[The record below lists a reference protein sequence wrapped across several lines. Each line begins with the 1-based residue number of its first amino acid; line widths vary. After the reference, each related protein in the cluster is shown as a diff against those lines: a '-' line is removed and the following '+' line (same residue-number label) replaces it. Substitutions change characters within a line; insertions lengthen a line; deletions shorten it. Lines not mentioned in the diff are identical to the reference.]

1 MSGILSMHTARDWL
15 EAPDQ
20 NHSVT
25 GLTLFSLIYN
35 NNLHIPFLRL
45 SQYPRH
51 LAVQPIQARKLDH
64 DARSSAGRLVVF
76 PGLRTVFVGRE
87 WATGDQRMK
96 YLSSKSYESI
106 WDVSCNVGFMLSSLL
121 SKHPSA
127 KHFGTD
133 ISNVMVES
141 TRQNCPSCVAAQFD
155 LGNLRH
161 PGIAA
166 QEVVH
171 EAWHREDVPRSFDVI
186 LVSDVLL
193 FIRWGGIPPVLLRC
207 DCCCSIFRK
216 WAVPSQKAFMENI
229 ASLAHDEVVF
239 SYNQGNL
246 IVVTMMQELGVK
258 FDDQYKIWRVPG
270 TAKQGRYLLS
280 HQKSGLRS
288 GLSGVA

>member
-1 MSGILSMHTARDWL
+1 MARYRAL
-15 EAPDQ
+15 
-20 NHSVT
+20 
-25 GLTLFSLIYN
+25 LCLL
-35 NNLHIPFLRL
+35 
-45 SQYPRH
+45 
-51 LAVQPIQARKLDH
+51 LAVALCCALNATILYRGGVWRAYFLPTEDVWDSIHAHGKGLAGGIWQYNQSKLE
-64 DARSSAGRLVVF
+64 SS
-76 PGLRTVFVGRE
+76 TM
-87 WATGDQRMK
+87 MK